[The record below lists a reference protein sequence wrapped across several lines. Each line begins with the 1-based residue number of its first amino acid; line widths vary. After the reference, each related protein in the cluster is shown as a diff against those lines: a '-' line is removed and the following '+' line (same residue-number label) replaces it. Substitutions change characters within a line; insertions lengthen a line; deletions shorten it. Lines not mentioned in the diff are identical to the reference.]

1 MTKKLVTLSKLTIV
15 SYWSSRMTIFD
26 NTANFDQKILTG
38 SGVSTSGC
46 GLKQSRQFPITSNCK
61 WLHVKSTTYSFY
73 TYFTFDLF
81 SVRKW
86 KGVACIGRPPT
97 LRRVCTHKVSLFL
110 SRSKIFIMTS
120 HADRAQCRAIAGK
133 CQKMSRS
140 ANYQLFHKVTCS
152 IAIQIQRNSAW
163 SFLCFFFFDER
174 GIAESVV
181 N

>member
-1 MTKKLVTLSKLTIV
+1 
-15 SYWSSRMTIFD
+15 MTIFD

-97 LRRVCTHKVSLFL
+97 LRRVCSHEVSLFL
-110 SRSKIFIMTS
+110 SRSKIFLMTS
-120 HADRAQCRAIAGK
+120 HALMFGVVVVKIAPSVAR
-133 CQKMSRS
+133 SR
-140 ANYQLFHKVTCS
+140 
-152 IAIQIQRNSAW
+152 
-163 SFLCFFFFDER
+163 
-174 GIAESVV
+174 ESVKKWAEAPTTSCFTKLRARLLYKFKEIQHGV
-181 N
+181 FYVSFFSMNEELRRVLLTRTIRTVFQ